1 MIFPNVI
8 TQERG
13 DNNFG
18 EDNTIETKEYISG
31 N

>member
-1 MIFPNVI
+1 MIFSNVI
-8 TQERG
+8 TQESS
-13 DNNFG
+13 DNNLG